1 MSATSR
7 SVKKPPNILEK
18 KIHKNPKYDH
28 IGATVDTGAS
38 ISRYEQKIE
47 EMRKN
52 YKYRKDEIFKRMKV
66 STLAQLILQVA
77 EAVSLEQE
85 RNSISTAG
93 GESVMSDE
101 TITAEDKET
110 PREGEG
116 IPPLNLEDD
125 EARPDSTA
133 RSSARSTL
141 QSLIHGVGEVDI
153 RDKDEKEDNSFDEE
167 QLSVPEVESLPYL
180 LLDVRDEDA
189 YKQCHIIG
197 GKNKLGKIIILYDE
211 DERLAPAAATTFV
224 QREVDNVFMLSGGE
238 QCQKSFGFQCYGFQI
253 TNRHFP
259 KISEDFPTTY
269 GSLKVLY
276 KKFPEGLVA
285 GQVPQSC
292 WPTPPPSRKSSGKA
306 TSATRPS
313 PCASAD
319 QKWFY
324 PEDLVKLQDKLDDE
338 LLSQDKSSRQ
348 NSRLSSRSAA
358 SSASR
363 ASTAAS
369 SATSRSSKPVWK

>member
-1 MSATSR
+1 
-7 SVKKPPNILEK
+7 
-18 KIHKNPKYDH
+18 
-28 IGATVDTGAS
+28 
-38 ISRYEQKIE
+38 
-47 EMRKN
+47 
-52 YKYRKDEIFKRMKV
+52 
-66 STLAQLILQVA
+66 
-77 EAVSLEQE
+77 
-85 RNSISTAG
+85 
-93 GESVMSDE
+93 MSDE

-153 RDKDEKEDNSFDEE
+153 RDKDEKEDRDTSFDEE

-197 GKNKLGKIIILYDE
+197 ALSYPSSMLSRSYNYFTKEILTFKNKLGKIIILYDE

-224 QREVDNVFMLSGGE
+224 QREVDNVFMLSGG
-238 QCQKSFGFQCYGFQI
+238 
-253 TNRHFP
+253 
-259 KISEDFPTTY
+259 
-269 GSLKVLY
+269 LKVLY

-313 PCASAD
+313 PYASAD

>member
-197 GKNKLGKIIILYDE
+197 ALSYPSSMLSRSYNYFTKEILTFKNKLGKIIILYDE

-224 QREVDNVFMLSGGE
+224 QREVDNVFMLSGG
-238 QCQKSFGFQCYGFQI
+238 
-253 TNRHFP
+253 
-259 KISEDFPTTY
+259 
-269 GSLKVLY
+269 LKVLY